1 MIGTD
6 NFHPSRFKKR
16 LKSIHRK
23 LSDSLHVNGTSE
35 RFLTLMIEDFLD
47 LQQLRSNNFRIIK
60 STFELYKPIKEVMEI
75 VSYKAKHFGIK
86 LEEEYELVNKQTK
99 IRFDE
104 RRLTQILLNLV
115 SNAVKFTSSEGTIN
129 IKVRLLEAGKDL
141 GELLPQEL
149 RRFYNSGDL
158 LEVSVSDTGI
168 GITEEDM
175 PKLFKMNGF
184 LKKTEEINTRGIGL
198 GLHICRELVRVAGG
212 DIICESKWQ

>member
-1 MIGTD
+1 
-6 NFHPSRFKKR
+6 
-16 LKSIHRK
+16 
-23 LSDSLHVNGTSE
+23 
-35 RFLTLMIEDFLD
+35 MIEDFLD

-75 VSYKAKHFGIK
+75 VSYKAKHFAIK
-86 LEEEYELVNKQTK
+86 LEEEYELVNKKTK
-99 IRFDE
+99 ICFDE
-104 RRLTQILLNLV
+104 RRLIQILLNLV
-115 SNAVKFTSSEGTIN
+115 SNAVKFTPSEGTITV
-129 IKVRLLEAGKDL
+129 KVRLFERGKDL
-141 GELLPQEL
+141 RELLPQEL

-158 LEVSVSDTGI
+158 LEFSVTDTGI